1 MFHHFEEPQP
11 LVFPLGLLR
20 RVQVLARRK
29 GEEESD
35 IRHTDATGADQRNQ
49 PVHFAK
55 VNQFLRGASSCFPM

>member
-11 LVFPLGLLR
+11 LVFPLGFIFIA
-20 RVQVLARRK
+20 RVQVLARQK
-29 GEEESD
+29 GEEV
-35 IRHTDATGADQRNQ
+35 RHTDATGADERNQ